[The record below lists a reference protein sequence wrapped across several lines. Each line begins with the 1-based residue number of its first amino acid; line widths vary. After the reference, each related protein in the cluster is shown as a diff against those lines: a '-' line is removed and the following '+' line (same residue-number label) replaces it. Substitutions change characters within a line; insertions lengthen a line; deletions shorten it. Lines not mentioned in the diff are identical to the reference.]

1 MHGKLQ
7 DVIEMLRNDRA
18 RRMGQSLADAGDGER
33 REEAESAHARLA
45 ELESEYRRAWA
56 TCVAQEERLTDLSSQ
71 LVALERLHGTIDRG
85 EVLTA
90 LQEIV
95 INLVGCEE
103 LALFTPAAGGRALR
117 PELAFGVDAA
127 RLDAGAAGSGPIGRA
142 AAGRSW
148 VVGRDA
154 DLPDCAG
161 LSACVPLVAG
171 GAVVGVLVLW
181 SLLQHKP
188 GLSDNDRGLLERIA
202 VHGGVALHLTAA
214 AGARGGIA
222 GAA

>member
-7 DVIEMLRNDRA
+7 GVIEMLRNDRA
-18 RRMGQSLADAGDGER
+18 RRLGQPLADGGDGEQ
-33 REEAESAHARLA
+33 REEAESPHERLA
-45 ELESEYRRAWA
+45 ELEREYRRACE
-56 TCVAQEERLTDLSSQ
+56 TCVAQEDRLTDLASQ

-85 EVLTA
+85 EVLGA

-103 LALFTPAAGGRALR
+103 LALFTPVAGGQALR
-117 PELAFGVDAA
+117 PELSFGVDAA
-127 RLDAGAAGSGPIGRA
+127 RLDAGAAGAGPIGRA

-148 VVGRDA
+148 IAGHGPA
-154 DLPDCAG
+154 LPDCAG

-188 GLSDNDRGLLERIA
+188 DLSDRDRGLLERIA
-202 VHGGVALHLTAA
+202 IHGGIALHLTAA
-214 AGARGGIA
+214 AGARRGAA